1 MSTETPISAATATIT
16 VTVMDAATIFE
27 GPETVYRYDL
37 AGTGI
42 VEGKAL
48 GHVMDQ
54 IAKIAGSAWPDVDV
68 SVIADPSG
76 TAISREAVT
85 IVKRQLDVAGA
96 RVQQSDATPAPE
108 STPVREAESAA
119 GEAGAPSAVAAASA
133 LADAPEPAPTAQM
146 DISME
151 HTESG
156 METETGTG
164 TGTGTGK
171 RAGKERG
178 TSARWADKL
187 RGWIGAI
194 DMFHIAIVV
203 VILAVVGASWWAMG
217 ANASN
222 DEDEGE
228 AGTTA
233 GSASAASAADSVPK
247 EESGDGGSDDNADA
261 AGDAGGDGELNPGEK
276 RLDIEGLSVVL
287 PTGFQATVEEGLV
300 TATGEDPDLRI
311 LLAADSLFNVPARA
325 LFDEIKAQVDKDPE
339 LRDVSEDAGRLHY
352 IEDPGDGSVV
362 EWTIWEDTGHHM
374 SVGCHTRH
382 NANAVQ
388 KAACRMATE
397 SLSKK

>member
-1 MSTETPISAATATIT
+1 MSTETPISSPAATIT

-76 TAISREAVT
+76 TAVSREAVT
-85 IVKRQLDVAGA
+85 ILTRQLDVAGA
-96 RVQQSDATPAPE
+96 RVRQQEATPAPE
-108 STPVREAESAA
+108 STPAREAESAA

-133 LADAPEPAPTAQM
+133 LADAPESAPTAQM

-164 TGTGTGK
+164 TGTGIGK
-171 RAGKERG
+171 RAGRERG
-178 TSARWADKL
+178 TSVRWADKL

-194 DMFHIAIVV
+194 DMFHVAIVV

-222 DEDEGE
+222 DENEGE

-233 GSASAASAADSVPK
+233 GSATAASAADSVPK

-311 LLAADSLFNVPARA
+311 LLAADSLFNVPAKA
-325 LFDEIKAQVDKDPE
+325 LFGEIKAQVDKDPE

-352 IEDPGDGSVV
+352 VEDPGDGSVV

>member
-1 MSTETPISAATATIT
+1 MSTDTPTSAPPATIT
-16 VTVMDAATIFE
+16 VTVMDAATVFE

-54 IAKIAGSAWPDVDV
+54 IAKIAGSAWPDVDI

-85 IVKRQLDVAGA
+85 ILTRQLDVAGA
-96 RVQQSDATPAPE
+96 RVQQQDVSHAAESTPARGTESVAAAPE
-108 STPVREAESAA
+108 S
-119 GEAGAPSAVAAASA
+119 
-133 LADAPEPAPTAQM
+133 APTAQM
-146 DISME
+146 DVPME
-151 HTESG
+151 RAEAAPEAGTEAG
-156 METETGTG
+156 PGAGTG
-164 TGTGTGK
+164 TGP
-171 RAGKERG
+171 RAGKGQEAG
-178 TSARWADKL
+178 TRWGDKL

-194 DMFHIAIVV
+194 DMFHVAIVV

-222 DEDEGE
+222 DEDDGE
-228 AGTTA
+228 TGTTA
-233 GSASAASAADSVPK
+233 GSTTAASAAESVPA
-247 EESGDGGSDDNADA
+247 EETGGSDGSD
-261 AGDAGGDGELNPGEK
+261 GGLNPGEK

-300 TATGEDPDLRI
+300 TASGKDPDLRI
-311 LLAADSLFNVPARA
+311 LLASDSLFNVPAKA
-325 LFDEIKAQVDKDPE
+325 LFDEIKAQVDRDPE

>member
-1 MSTETPISAATATIT
+1 MSTETPISAPTATIT

-76 TAISREAVT
+76 TAVSREAVT
-85 IVKRQLDVAGA
+85 ILTRQLDVAGA
-96 RVQQSDATPAPE
+96 RVRQQEATPAPE
-108 STPVREAESAA
+108 STPAREAESAA

-133 LADAPEPAPTAQM
+133 LADALESAPTAQM

-178 TSARWADKL
+178 TSTRWADKL

-194 DMFHIAIVV
+194 DMFHVAIVV

-217 ANASN
+217 ANASDN
-222 DEDEGE
+222 EDGGE
-228 AGTTA
+228 AGTAA
-233 GSASAASAADSVPK
+233 GSATAASAADSVPK
-247 EESGDGGSDDNADA
+247 EESGGGSDGNADA

-311 LLAADSLFNVPARA
+311 LLAADSLFNVPAKA
-325 LFDEIKAQVDKDPE
+325 LFGEIKAQVDKDPE

-352 IEDPGDGSVV
+352 VEDPGDGSVV

>member
-1 MSTETPISAATATIT
+1 MSTETPTSAPPATIT

-76 TAISREAVT
+76 TAVSREAVT
-85 IVKRQLDVAGA
+85 ILTRQLDVAGA
-96 RVQQSDATPAPE
+96 RVRQQDATPAPE
-108 STPVREAESAA
+108 STPARSTESV
-119 GEAGAPSAVAAASA
+119 AGAPES
-133 LADAPEPAPTAQM
+133 APTAQM
-146 DISME
+146 DVPME
-151 HTESG
+151 RAEAAPEAGAPEAGTEA
-156 METETGTG
+156 GTDA
-164 TGTGTGK
+164 
-171 RAGKERG
+171 RAGKGQG
-178 TSARWADKL
+178 TATRWGDKL

-194 DMFHIAIVV
+194 DMFHVAIVV

-222 DEDEGE
+222 DEDNGE
-228 AGTTA
+228 ADTIAGGTTT
-233 GSASAASAADSVPK
+233 ASGADSVPT
-247 EESGDGGSDDNADA
+247 EESGDGGSDGDDGA
-261 AGDAGGDGELNPGEK
+261 AGGEGGDGELNPGEK

-352 IEDPGDGSVV
+352 VEDPGDGSVV
-362 EWTIWEDTGHHM
+362 EWTIWEETGHHM

-382 NANAVQ
+382 DANAVQ

>member
-1 MSTETPISAATATIT
+1 MSTETPISAPTATIT

-37 AGTGI
+37 AGTGV

-76 TAISREAVT
+76 TAVSREAVT

-133 LADAPEPAPTAQM
+133 LADAPESAPTAQM

-178 TSARWADKL
+178 TSTRWADKL

-194 DMFHIAIVV
+194 DMFHVAIVV

-217 ANASN
+217 ANASDN
-222 DEDEGE
+222 EDGGE
-228 AGTTA
+228 AGTAA
-233 GSASAASAADSVPK
+233 GSATAASAADSVPK
-247 EESGDGGSDDNADA
+247 EESGGGSDGNADA

-311 LLAADSLFNVPARA
+311 LLAADSLFNVPAKA
-325 LFDEIKAQVDKDPE
+325 LFGEIKAQVDKDPE

>member
-76 TAISREAVT
+76 TAVSREAVT
-85 IVKRQLDVAGA
+85 ILTRQLDVAGA
-96 RVQQSDATPAPE
+96 RVRQQEATPAPE
-108 STPVREAESAA
+108 STPAREAESAA

-133 LADAPEPAPTAQM
+133 LADAPESAPTAQM
-146 DISME
+146 DIS
-151 HTESG
+151 TG
-156 METETGTG
+156 RTETTADPGTGARAEKGQGTG
-164 TGTGTGK
+164 T
-171 RAGKERG
+171 
-178 TSARWADKL
+178 RWADKL

-194 DMFHIAIVV
+194 DMFHVAIVV

-217 ANASN
+217 ANASDN
-222 DEDEGE
+222 EDGGE
-228 AGTTA
+228 AGTAA
-233 GSASAASAADSVPK
+233 GSATAASAADSVPK
-247 EESGDGGSDDNADA
+247 EESGGGSDGNADA

-311 LLAADSLFNVPARA
+311 LLAADSLFNVPAKA
-325 LFDEIKAQVDKDPE
+325 LFGEIKAQVDKDPE

>member
-1 MSTETPISAATATIT
+1 MSTETPISSPAATIT

-76 TAISREAVT
+76 TAVSREAVT
-85 IVKRQLDVAGA
+85 ILTRQLDVAGA
-96 RVQQSDATPAPE
+96 RVRQQDATPAPE
-108 STPVREAESAA
+108 STPAREAESAA

-133 LADAPEPAPTAQM
+133 LADAPESAPTAQM
-146 DISME
+146 DIS
-151 HTESG
+151 TG
-156 METETGTG
+156 RTETTADPGTGARAEKGQGTG
-164 TGTGTGK
+164 T
-171 RAGKERG
+171 
-178 TSARWADKL
+178 RWADKL

-194 DMFHIAIVV
+194 DMFHVAIVV

-222 DEDEGE
+222 DEEDGE
-228 AGTTA
+228 ASTTA
-233 GSASAASAADSVPK
+233 GSATAASAPDSVPK
-247 EESGDGGSDDNADA
+247 EESGGGSDDNADA
-261 AGDAGGDGELNPGEK
+261 TGDAGGDGELNPGEK

-311 LLAADSLFNVPARA
+311 LLAADSLFNVPAKA

-382 NANAVQ
+382 DANAVQ

>member
-76 TAISREAVT
+76 TAVSREAVT
-85 IVKRQLDVAGA
+85 ILIRQLDVAGA
-96 RVQQSDATPAPE
+96 RVRQQEATPAPE
-108 STPVREAESAA
+108 STPAREAESAA

-133 LADAPEPAPTAQM
+133 LADAPESSPTAQM
-146 DISME
+146 DIS
-151 HTESG
+151 TDR
-156 METETGTG
+156 TETTADPGTGARAEKGQGTG
-164 TGTGTGK
+164 T
-171 RAGKERG
+171 
-178 TSARWADKL
+178 RWADKL

-194 DMFHIAIVV
+194 DMFHVAIVV
-203 VILAVVGASWWAMG
+203 VIFAVIGASWWAMG

-222 DEDEGE
+222 DEEDGE
-228 AGTTA
+228 ASTTA
-233 GSASAASAADSVPK
+233 GSATAASAADSVPTD
-247 EESGDGGSDDNADA
+247 ESGGGSDGNADA

>member
-1 MSTETPISAATATIT
+1 MSTETPISSPAATIT

-76 TAISREAVT
+76 TAVSREAVT
-85 IVKRQLDVAGA
+85 ILTRQLDVAGA
-96 RVQQSDATPAPE
+96 RVRQQDATPAPE
-108 STPVREAESAA
+108 STPAREAESAA

-133 LADAPEPAPTAQM
+133 LADAPESAPTAQM
-146 DISME
+146 DIS
-151 HTESG
+151 TG
-156 METETGTG
+156 RTETTADPGTGARAEKGQGTG
-164 TGTGTGK
+164 T
-171 RAGKERG
+171 
-178 TSARWADKL
+178 RWADKL

-194 DMFHIAIVV
+194 DMFHVAIVV

-217 ANASN
+217 ANASDN
-222 DEDEGE
+222 EDGGE
-228 AGTTA
+228 AGTAA
-233 GSASAASAADSVPK
+233 GSATAASAADSVPK
-247 EESGDGGSDDNADA
+247 EESGGGSDGNADA

-311 LLAADSLFNVPARA
+311 LLAADSLFNVPAKA
-325 LFDEIKAQVDKDPE
+325 LFGEIKAQVDKDPE

>member
-1 MSTETPISAATATIT
+1 MSTETPISSPAATIT

-76 TAISREAVT
+76 TAVSREAVT
-85 IVKRQLDVAGA
+85 ILTRQLDVAGA
-96 RVQQSDATPAPE
+96 RVRQQDATPAPE
-108 STPVREAESAA
+108 STPAREAESAA

-133 LADAPEPAPTAQM
+133 LADAPESAPTAQM
-146 DISME
+146 DIS
-151 HTESG
+151 TG
-156 METETGTG
+156 RTETTADPGTGARAEKGQGTG
-164 TGTGTGK
+164 T
-171 RAGKERG
+171 
-178 TSARWADKL
+178 RWADKL

-194 DMFHIAIVV
+194 DMFHVAIVV

-217 ANASN
+217 ANASDN
-222 DEDEGE
+222 EDGGE
-228 AGTTA
+228 AGTAA
-233 GSASAASAADSVPK
+233 GSATAASAADSVPK
-247 EESGDGGSDDNADA
+247 EESGGGSDGNADA

>member
-76 TAISREAVT
+76 TAVSREAVT
-85 IVKRQLDVAGA
+85 ILTRQLDVAGA
-96 RVQQSDATPAPE
+96 RVRQQEATPAPE
-108 STPVREAESAA
+108 STPAREAESAA

-133 LADAPEPAPTAQM
+133 LADALESAPTAQM

-178 TSARWADKL
+178 TSTRWADKL

-194 DMFHIAIVV
+194 DMFHVAIVV

-217 ANASN
+217 ANASDN
-222 DEDEGE
+222 EDGGE
-228 AGTTA
+228 AGTAA
-233 GSASAASAADSVPK
+233 GSATAASAADSVPK
-247 EESGDGGSDDNADA
+247 EESGGGSDGNADA

-311 LLAADSLFNVPARA
+311 LLAADSLFNVPAKA
-325 LFDEIKAQVDKDPE
+325 LFGEIKAQVDKDPE

-352 IEDPGDGSVV
+352 VEDPGDGSVV

>member
-76 TAISREAVT
+76 TAVSREAVT
-85 IVKRQLDVAGA
+85 ILTRQLDVAGA
-96 RVQQSDATPAPE
+96 RVRQQEATPAPE
-108 STPVREAESAA
+108 STPAREAESAA

-133 LADAPEPAPTAQM
+133 LADAPESAPTAQM
-146 DISME
+146 DIS
-151 HTESG
+151 TGS
-156 METETGTG
+156 TETTADPGTGARAEKGQGTG
-164 TGTGTGK
+164 T
-171 RAGKERG
+171 
-178 TSARWADKL
+178 RWADKL

-194 DMFHIAIVV
+194 DMFHVAIVV

-217 ANASN
+217 ANASDN
-222 DEDEGE
+222 EDGGE
-228 AGTTA
+228 AGTAA
-233 GSASAASAADSVPK
+233 GSATAASAADSVPK
-247 EESGDGGSDDNADA
+247 EESGGGSDGNADA

-311 LLAADSLFNVPARA
+311 LLAADSLFNVPAKA
-325 LFDEIKAQVDKDPE
+325 LFGEIKAQVDKDPE

>member
-1 MSTETPISAATATIT
+1 MSTETPISSPAATIT

-76 TAISREAVT
+76 TAVSREAVT
-85 IVKRQLDVAGA
+85 ILTRQLDIAGA
-96 RVQQSDATPAPE
+96 RVRQQEATPAPE
-108 STPVREAESAA
+108 STPAREAESAA

-133 LADAPEPAPTAQM
+133 LADAPESAPTAQM
-146 DISME
+146 DIS
-151 HTESG
+151 TG
-156 METETGTG
+156 RTETTADPGTGARAEKGQGTG
-164 TGTGTGK
+164 T
-171 RAGKERG
+171 
-178 TSARWADKL
+178 RWADKL

-194 DMFHIAIVV
+194 DMFHVAIVV

-217 ANASN
+217 ANASDN
-222 DEDEGE
+222 EDGGE
-228 AGTTA
+228 AGTAA
-233 GSASAASAADSVPK
+233 GSATAASAADSVPK
-247 EESGDGGSDDNADA
+247 EESGGGSDGNADA

-311 LLAADSLFNVPARA
+311 LLAADSLFNVPAKA
-325 LFDEIKAQVDKDPE
+325 LFGEIKAQVDKDPE

>member
-1 MSTETPISAATATIT
+1 MSTETPTSAPPATIT

-54 IAKIAGSAWPDVDV
+54 IAKIAGSVWPDVDV
-68 SVIADPSG
+68 FVIADPSG

-85 IVKRQLDVAGA
+85 ILTRQLDVAGA
-96 RVQQSDATPAPE
+96 RVQQQDVSHALESTPARSTESVAGAPE
-108 STPVREAESAA
+108 SVPTDQMDVPMERAEAAP
-119 GEAGAPSAVAAASA
+119 EAGAPEAGTEAGT
-133 LADAPEPAPTAQM
+133 DA
-146 DISME
+146 
-151 HTESG
+151 
-156 METETGTG
+156 
-164 TGTGTGK
+164 
-171 RAGKERG
+171 RAGKGQG
-178 TSARWADKL
+178 TATRWGDKL

-194 DMFHIAIVV
+194 DMFHVAIVV

-222 DEDEGE
+222 DEDNGE
-228 AGTTA
+228 ADTIAGGTTT
-233 GSASAASAADSVPK
+233 ASGADSVPT
-247 EESGDGGSDDNADA
+247 EESGDGGSDGDDGA
-261 AGDAGGDGELNPGEK
+261 AGGEGGDGELNPGEK

-300 TATGEDPDLRI
+300 TAMGEDPDLRI
-311 LLAADSLFNVPARA
+311 LLAADSLFNVPAKA
-325 LFDEIKAQVDKDPE
+325 LFDEIKAQVEKDPQ

-362 EWTIWEDTGHHM
+362 EWTIWEETGHHM

>member
-1 MSTETPISAATATIT
+1 MSTDTPTSAPPATIT
-16 VTVMDAATIFE
+16 VTVMDAATVFE

-85 IVKRQLDVAGA
+85 ILTRQLDVAGA
-96 RVQQSDATPAPE
+96 RVQQQDVSHAAESTPARGTESVAAAPE
-108 STPVREAESAA
+108 S
-119 GEAGAPSAVAAASA
+119 
-133 LADAPEPAPTAQM
+133 APTAQM
-146 DISME
+146 DVPME
-151 HTESG
+151 RAEAAPEAGTEAG
-156 METETGTG
+156 PGAGTG
-164 TGTGTGK
+164 TGP
-171 RAGKERG
+171 RAGKGQEAG
-178 TSARWADKL
+178 TRWGDKL

-194 DMFHIAIVV
+194 DMFHVAIVV

-222 DEDEGE
+222 DEDDGE
-228 AGTTA
+228 TGTTA
-233 GSASAASAADSVPK
+233 GSTTAASAADSVPA
-247 EESGDGGSDDNADA
+247 EETGGSDGSD
-261 AGDAGGDGELNPGEK
+261 GGLNPGEK

-300 TATGEDPDLRI
+300 TASGKDPDLRI
-311 LLAADSLFNVPARA
+311 LLASDSLFNVPAKA
-325 LFDEIKAQVDKDPE
+325 LFDEIKAQVDRDPE

>member
-1 MSTETPISAATATIT
+1 MSTETPISSPAATIT

-76 TAISREAVT
+76 TAVSREAVT
-85 IVKRQLDVAGA
+85 ILTRQLDVAGA
-96 RVQQSDATPAPE
+96 RVRQQDATPAPE

-119 GEAGAPSAVAAASA
+119 GEAGASSAAGAASA
-133 LADAPEPAPTAQM
+133 FADAPESAPTAQM
-146 DISME
+146 DIS
-151 HTESG
+151 TG
-156 METETGTG
+156 RTETTADPGTGARAEKGQGTG
-164 TGTGTGK
+164 T
-171 RAGKERG
+171 
-178 TSARWADKL
+178 RWADKL

-194 DMFHIAIVV
+194 DMFHVAIVV

-217 ANASN
+217 ANASDN
-222 DEDEGE
+222 EDGGE
-228 AGTTA
+228 AGTAA
-233 GSASAASAADSVPK
+233 GSATAASAADSVPK
-247 EESGDGGSDDNADA
+247 EESGGGSDGNADA

-311 LLAADSLFNVPARA
+311 LLAADSLFNVPAKA
-325 LFDEIKAQVDKDPE
+325 LFGEIKAQVDKDPE

>member
-1 MSTETPISAATATIT
+1 MSTETPISSPAATIT

-76 TAISREAVT
+76 TAVSREAVT
-85 IVKRQLDVAGA
+85 ILTRQLDVAGA
-96 RVQQSDATPAPE
+96 RVRQQEATPAPE
-108 STPVREAESAA
+108 STPAREAESAA

-133 LADAPEPAPTAQM
+133 LADAPESAPTAQM
-146 DISME
+146 DIS
-151 HTESG
+151 TG
-156 METETGTG
+156 RTETTADPGTGARAEKGQGTG
-164 TGTGTGK
+164 T
-171 RAGKERG
+171 
-178 TSARWADKL
+178 RWADKL

-194 DMFHIAIVV
+194 DMFHVAIVV

-217 ANASN
+217 ANASDN
-222 DEDEGE
+222 EDGGE
-228 AGTTA
+228 ASTAA
-233 GSASAASAADSVPK
+233 GSATAASAADSVPK
-247 EESGDGGSDDNADA
+247 EESGGGSDGNADA

-311 LLAADSLFNVPARA
+311 LLAADSLFNVPAKA
-325 LFDEIKAQVDKDPE
+325 LFGEIKAQVDKDPE

>member
-1 MSTETPISAATATIT
+1 MSTETPISSPAATIT

-76 TAISREAVT
+76 TAVSREAVT
-85 IVKRQLDVAGA
+85 ILIRQLDVAGA
-96 RVQQSDATPAPE
+96 RVHQQDATPAPE
-108 STPVREAESAA
+108 STPAREAESAA
-119 GEAGAPSAVAAASA
+119 GEAGTPSAVAAASA
-133 LADAPEPAPTAQM
+133 FADAPESAPTAQM
-146 DISME
+146 DIS
-151 HTESG
+151 TDR
-156 METETGTG
+156 TETTADPGTGARAEKGQGTG
-164 TGTGTGK
+164 T
-171 RAGKERG
+171 
-178 TSARWADKL
+178 RWGDKL

-194 DMFHIAIVV
+194 DMFHVAIVV
-203 VILAVVGASWWAMG
+203 VIFAVIGASWWAMG
-217 ANASN
+217 ANASD
-222 DEDEGE
+222 DEDDSD
-228 AGTTA
+228 AGVTA
-233 GSASAASAADSVPK
+233 GSTTAASAADFVPTA
-247 EESGDGGSDDNADA
+247 ESGGGGS
-261 AGDAGGDGELNPGEK
+261 DGELNPGEK

-311 LLAADSLFNVPARA
+311 LLAADSLFNVPAKA

>member
-76 TAISREAVT
+76 TAVSREAVT
-85 IVKRQLDVAGA
+85 ILTRQLDVAGA
-96 RVQQSDATPAPE
+96 RVRQQEATPAPE
-108 STPVREAESAA
+108 STPAREAESAA

-133 LADAPEPAPTAQM
+133 LADAPESAPTAQM
-146 DISME
+146 DIS
-151 HTESG
+151 TDR
-156 METETGTG
+156 TETTADPGTGARAEKGQGTG
-164 TGTGTGK
+164 T
-171 RAGKERG
+171 RR
-178 TSARWADKL
+178 ADKL

-194 DMFHIAIVV
+194 DMFHVAIVV
-203 VILAVVGASWWAMG
+203 VIFAVIGASWWAMG

-222 DEDEGE
+222 DEEDGE
-228 AGTTA
+228 ASTTA
-233 GSASAASAADSVPK
+233 GSATAASAADSVPTD
-247 EESGDGGSDDNADA
+247 ESGGGSDDNADA

-325 LFDEIKAQVDKDPE
+325 LLDEIKAQVDKDPE

-382 NANAVQ
+382 SANAVQ

>member
-76 TAISREAVT
+76 TAVSREAVT
-85 IVKRQLDVAGA
+85 ILTRQLDVAGA
-96 RVQQSDATPAPE
+96 RVRQQEATPAPE
-108 STPVREAESAA
+108 STPAREAESAA

-133 LADAPEPAPTAQM
+133 LADAPESAPTAQM
-146 DISME
+146 DIS
-151 HTESG
+151 TDR
-156 METETGTG
+156 TETTADPGTG
-164 TGTGTGK
+164 ARAEKGQGTGM
-171 RAGKERG
+171 RR
-178 TSARWADKL
+178 ADKL

-194 DMFHIAIVV
+194 DMFHVAIVV
-203 VILAVVGASWWAMG
+203 VIFAVIGASWWAMG

-222 DEDEGE
+222 DEEDGE
-228 AGTTA
+228 ASTTA
-233 GSASAASAADSVPK
+233 GSATAASAADSVPTD
-247 EESGDGGSDDNADA
+247 ESGGGSDGNADA

-311 LLAADSLFNVPARA
+311 LLAADSLFNVPAKA
-325 LFDEIKAQVDKDPE
+325 LFGEIKAQVDKDPE

-382 NANAVQ
+382 DANAVQ

>member
-76 TAISREAVT
+76 TAFSREAVT
-85 IVKRQLDVAGA
+85 ILTRQLDVAGA
-96 RVQQSDATPAPE
+96 RVRQQEATPAPE
-108 STPVREAESAA
+108 STPAREAESAA

-133 LADAPEPAPTAQM
+133 LADALESAPTAQM

-178 TSARWADKL
+178 TSTRWADKL

-194 DMFHIAIVV
+194 DMFHVAIVV

-217 ANASN
+217 ANASDN
-222 DEDEGE
+222 EDGGE
-228 AGTTA
+228 AGTAA
-233 GSASAASAADSVPK
+233 GSATAASAADSVPK
-247 EESGDGGSDDNADA
+247 EESGGGSDGNADA

-311 LLAADSLFNVPARA
+311 LLAADSLFNVPAKA
-325 LFDEIKAQVDKDPE
+325 LFGEIKAQVDKDPE

-352 IEDPGDGSVV
+352 VEDPGDGSVV

>member
-1 MSTETPISAATATIT
+1 MSTETPTSAPPATIT
-16 VTVMDAATIFE
+16 VTVMDAATVFE

-54 IAKIAGSAWPDVDV
+54 IAKIAGSVWPDVDV

-85 IVKRQLDVAGA
+85 ILTRQLDVAGA
-96 RVQQSDATPAPE
+96 RVQQQDVSHAPE
-108 STPVREAESAA
+108 STPARSTESVV
-119 GEAGAPSAVAAASA
+119 GAPES
-133 LADAPEPAPTAQM
+133 APTAQM
-146 DISME
+146 DVPME
-151 HTESG
+151 RAEAAPEAGAPEAGTEA
-156 METETGTG
+156 GTDA
-164 TGTGTGK
+164 
-171 RAGKERG
+171 RAGKGQG
-178 TSARWADKL
+178 TATRWGDKL

-194 DMFHIAIVV
+194 DMFHVAIVV

-222 DEDEGE
+222 DEDNGE
-228 AGTTA
+228 ADTIAGGTTT
-233 GSASAASAADSVPK
+233 ASGADSVPT
-247 EESGDGGSDDNADA
+247 EESGDGGSDGDDGA
-261 AGDAGGDGELNPGEK
+261 AGGEGGDGELNPGEK

-300 TATGEDPDLRI
+300 TAMGEDPDLRI
-311 LLAADSLFNVPARA
+311 LLAADSLFNVPAKA
-325 LFDEIKAQVDKDPE
+325 LFDEIKAQVEKDPQ

-352 IEDPGDGSVV
+352 IEDLGDGSVV
-362 EWTIWEDTGHHM
+362 EWTIWEETGHHM

>member
-27 GPETVYRYDL
+27 GAETVYRYDL
-37 AGTGI
+37 AGAGI

-76 TAISREAVT
+76 TAVSREAVT
-85 IVKRQLDVAGA
+85 ILIRQLDVAGA
-96 RVQQSDATPAPE
+96 RVHQQEATPAPE
-108 STPVREAESAA
+108 STPARGTDSVAGESGVRETEPASA
-119 GEAGAPSAVAAASA
+119 SAA
-133 LADAPEPAPTAQM
+133 LADAPESAPTAQM
-146 DISME
+146 DVPKDRA
-151 HTESG
+151 
-156 METETGTG
+156 ETRADPETGA
-164 TGTGTGK
+164 

-194 DMFHIAIVV
+194 DMFHVAIVV

-222 DEDEGE
+222 DEDAGE

-233 GSASAASAADSVPK
+233 GSATAASAADSVPK
-247 EESGDGGSDDNADA
+247 EESGGGSDDNADA

-382 NANAVQ
+382 DANAVQ

>member
-1 MSTETPISAATATIT
+1 MSTETPISAPTATIT

-42 VEGKAL
+42 VEDKAL

-76 TAISREAVT
+76 TAVSREAVT
-85 IVKRQLDVAGA
+85 ILTRQLEVAGA
-96 RVQQSDATPAPE
+96 RVRQQQDATPAPE

-119 GEAGAPSAVAAASA
+119 G
-133 LADAPEPAPTAQM
+133 APESAPTAQM
-146 DISME
+146 DIS
-151 HTESG
+151 TDR
-156 METETGTG
+156 TETTADPGTG
-164 TGTGTGK
+164 A
-171 RAGKERG
+171 RAGKEQG
-178 TSARWADKL
+178 TGTRWADKL

-194 DMFHIAIVV
+194 DMFHVAIVV

-222 DEDEGE
+222 DEEEGE

-233 GSASAASAADSVPK
+233 GSATAASAADSVPTD
-247 EESGDGGSDDNADA
+247 ESGGGSDDNADA

-311 LLAADSLFNVPARA
+311 LLAADSLFNVPAKA
-325 LFDEIKAQVDKDPE
+325 LFGEIKAQVDKDPE

-352 IEDPGDGSVV
+352 VEDPGDGSVV

-374 SVGCHTRH
+374 SVGCHTRN

>member
-1 MSTETPISAATATIT
+1 MSTETPISAPPATIT

-54 IAKIAGSAWPDVDV
+54 IAKIAGSVWPDVDV

-96 RVQQSDATPAPE
+96 RVQQQDAPPAPE
-108 STPVREAESAA
+108 ATQARGTDSVA
-119 GEAGAPSAVAAASA
+119 GEAGAQEAEPASA
-133 LADAPEPAPTAQM
+133 SAALAGAPGSAPTTQM
-146 DISME
+146 DVAMDR
-151 HTESG
+151 
-156 METETGTG
+156 TETRSDPGTG
-164 TGTGTGK
+164 ARAEQGQGLGT
-171 RAGKERG
+171 
-178 TSARWADKL
+178 RWAGRL

-194 DMFHIAIVV
+194 DMFHVAIVV
-203 VILAVVGASWWAMG
+203 VILAVIGASWWAMG

-222 DEDEGE
+222 DEDDGE
-228 AGTTA
+228 ADTIAGGSTTA
-233 GSASAASAADSVPK
+233 SGADSVPTA
-247 EESGDGGSDDNADA
+247 ESGSGVSDGDDGA
-261 AGDAGGDGELNPGEK
+261 AGGEGGDGELNPGEK

-311 LLAADSLFNVPARA
+311 LLAADSLFNVPAKA
-325 LFDEIKAQVDKDPE
+325 LFDEIKAQVEKDPQ

-362 EWTIWEDTGHHM
+362 EWTIWEETGHHM

>member
-1 MSTETPISAATATIT
+1 MSTETPISAPPATIT

-76 TAISREAVT
+76 TAVSREAVT
-85 IVKRQLDVAGA
+85 ILTRQLDVAGA
-96 RVQQSDATPAPE
+96 RVRQQDATPAPE
-108 STPVREAESAA
+108 STPAREAESAA

-133 LADAPEPAPTAQM
+133 LADSPESAPTAQM
-146 DISME
+146 DIS
-151 HTESG
+151 TG
-156 METETGTG
+156 RTETTADPGTGARAEKGQGTG
-164 TGTGTGK
+164 T
-171 RAGKERG
+171 
-178 TSARWADKL
+178 RWADKL

-194 DMFHIAIVV
+194 DMFHVAIVV

-217 ANASN
+217 ANASDN
-222 DEDEGE
+222 EDGGE
-228 AGTTA
+228 AGTAA
-233 GSASAASAADSVPK
+233 GSATAASAADSVLK
-247 EESGDGGSDDNADA
+247 EESGGGSDGNADA

-311 LLAADSLFNVPARA
+311 LLAADSLFNVPAKA
-325 LFDEIKAQVDKDPE
+325 LFGEIKAQVDKDPE

>member
-1 MSTETPISAATATIT
+1 MSTETPTSAPPATIT
-16 VTVMDAATIFE
+16 VTVMDAATVFE

-54 IAKIAGSAWPDVDV
+54 IAKIAGSAWPDVDI

-85 IVKRQLDVAGA
+85 ILTRQLDVAGA
-96 RVQQSDATPAPE
+96 RVQQQDVSHAAESTPARGTESVAAAPE
-108 STPVREAESAA
+108 S
-119 GEAGAPSAVAAASA
+119 
-133 LADAPEPAPTAQM
+133 APTAQM
-146 DISME
+146 DIPME
-151 HTESG
+151 RAEAAPEAGAPEAGTEAG
-156 METETGTG
+156 PGAGTG
-164 TGTGTGK
+164 TGA
-171 RAGKERG
+171 RAGKGQEAG
-178 TSARWADKL
+178 TRWGDKL

-194 DMFHIAIVV
+194 DMFHVAIVV

-222 DEDEGE
+222 DEDDGE
-228 AGTTA
+228 TDTIAGGTTT
-233 GSASAASAADSVPK
+233 ASGADSVPT
-247 EESGDGGSDDNADA
+247 EDSGGGGSDDGDGA

-300 TATGEDPDLRI
+300 TASGKDPDLRI
-311 LLAADSLFNVPARA
+311 LLASDSLFNVPAKA
-325 LFDEIKAQVDKDPE
+325 LFDEIKAQVDRDPE

>member
-42 VEGKAL
+42 VEDKAL

-76 TAISREAVT
+76 TAVSREAVT
-85 IVKRQLDVAGA
+85 ILTRQLDVAGA

-108 STPVREAESAA
+108 STPARGTDSVAGESGVRETEPASA
-119 GEAGAPSAVAAASA
+119 SAA
-133 LADAPEPAPTAQM
+133 LADAPESAPTAQM
-146 DISME
+146 DIS
-151 HTESG
+151 TDR
-156 METETGTG
+156 TETTADPETGARAEKGQGTG
-164 TGTGTGK
+164 T
-171 RAGKERG
+171 
-178 TSARWADKL
+178 RWGDKL

-194 DMFHIAIVV
+194 DLFHVAIVV

-222 DEDEGE
+222 DEEDGE
-228 AGTTA
+228 AGTAA
-233 GSASAASAADSVPK
+233 GSATAASAADSVPK
-247 EESGDGGSDDNADA
+247 DESGGGSDGNADA

>member
-1 MSTETPISAATATIT
+1 MSTETPISSPAATIT

-76 TAISREAVT
+76 TAVSREAVT
-85 IVKRQLDVAGA
+85 ILTRQLDVAGA
-96 RVQQSDATPAPE
+96 RVRQQDATPAPE
-108 STPVREAESAA
+108 STPAREAESAA

-133 LADAPEPAPTAQM
+133 LADAPESAPTAQM
-146 DISME
+146 DIS
-151 HTESG
+151 TG
-156 METETGTG
+156 RTETTADPGTGARAEKGQGTG
-164 TGTGTGK
+164 T
-171 RAGKERG
+171 
-178 TSARWADKL
+178 RWADKL

-194 DMFHIAIVV
+194 DMFHVAIVV

-217 ANASN
+217 ANASDN
-222 DEDEGE
+222 EDGGE
-228 AGTTA
+228 AGTAA
-233 GSASAASAADSVPK
+233 GSATAASAADSVPK
-247 EESGDGGSDDNADA
+247 EESGGGSDGNADA

-311 LLAADSLFNVPARA
+311 LLAADSLFNVPAKA
-325 LFDEIKAQVDKDPE
+325 LFGEIKAQVDKDPE

-352 IEDPGDGSVV
+352 VEDPGDGSVV

>member
-1 MSTETPISAATATIT
+1 MSTETPISSPAATIT

-76 TAISREAVT
+76 TAVSREAVT
-85 IVKRQLDVAGA
+85 ILTRQLDVAGA
-96 RVQQSDATPAPE
+96 RVRQQDATPAPE
-108 STPVREAESAA
+108 STPAREAESAA

-133 LADAPEPAPTAQM
+133 LADAPESAPTAQM
-146 DISME
+146 DIS
-151 HTESG
+151 TG
-156 METETGTG
+156 RTETTADPGTGARAEKGQGTG
-164 TGTGTGK
+164 T
-171 RAGKERG
+171 
-178 TSARWADKL
+178 RWADKL

-194 DMFHIAIVV
+194 DMFHVAIVV

>member
-76 TAISREAVT
+76 TAVSREAVT
-85 IVKRQLDVAGA
+85 ILTRQLDVAGA
-96 RVQQSDATPAPE
+96 RVRQQDATPAPE

-119 GEAGAPSAVAAASA
+119 GEAGASSAAGAASA
-133 LADAPEPAPTAQM
+133 FADAPEPAPTAQM
-146 DISME
+146 DIS
-151 HTESG
+151 TDR
-156 METETGTG
+156 TETTADPGTGARAEKGQGTG
-164 TGTGTGK
+164 T
-171 RAGKERG
+171 
-178 TSARWADKL
+178 RWADKL

-194 DMFHIAIVV
+194 DMFHVAIVV

-222 DEDEGE
+222 DEDAGE

-233 GSASAASAADSVPK
+233 GSATAASAADSVPK
-247 EESGDGGSDDNADA
+247 EESGGGSDDNADA

-382 NANAVQ
+382 DANAVQ

>member
-76 TAISREAVT
+76 TAVSREAVT
-85 IVKRQLDVAGA
+85 ILTRQLDVAGA
-96 RVQQSDATPAPE
+96 RVRQQEATPAPE
-108 STPVREAESAA
+108 STPAREAESAA

-133 LADAPEPAPTAQM
+133 LADALESAPTAQM

-178 TSARWADKL
+178 TSTRWADKL

-194 DMFHIAIVV
+194 DMFHVAIVV

-217 ANASN
+217 ANASDN
-222 DEDEGE
+222 EDGGE
-228 AGTTA
+228 AGTAA
-233 GSASAASAADSVPK
+233 GSATAASAADSVPK
-247 EESGDGGSDDNADA
+247 EESGGGSDGNADA

-311 LLAADSLFNVPARA
+311 LLAADSLFNVPAKA
-325 LFDEIKAQVDKDPE
+325 LFGEIKAQVDKDPE

-382 NANAVQ
+382 SANAVQ

>member
-1 MSTETPISAATATIT
+1 MSTETPISALPAMIT

-76 TAISREAVT
+76 TAISHEAVT
-85 IVKRQLDVAGA
+85 IVQRQLDIAGA
-96 RVQQSDATPAPE
+96 RVRQQEQAPAPEPILERDTDSLAGEAKERETALASASTLPANVPE
-108 STPVREAESAA
+108 STPTVQMDEPMEPA
-119 GEAGAPSAVAAASA
+119 EAGLEAGTGIGAR
-133 LADAPEPAPTAQM
+133 ADE
-146 DISME
+146 
-151 HTESG
+151 G
-156 METETGTG
+156 KRTGT
-164 TGTGTGK
+164 
-171 RAGKERG
+171 
-178 TSARWADKL
+178 RWADRL

-194 DMFHIAIVV
+194 DMFHVAIVV

-222 DEDEGE
+222 DQDNEA

-233 GSASAASAADSVPK
+233 ASATDAVPTEDS
-247 EESGDGGSDDNADA
+247 GGGSSDGDDGTNSDDA
-261 AGDAGGDGELNPGEK
+261 LNPGEK

-325 LFDEIKAQVDKDPE
+325 LFEEIKAQVDKDPE

-362 EWTIWEDTGHHM
+362 EWTVWEDTGHHM

-382 NANAVQ
+382 GANAVQ